1 MGSLKK
7 KFGKRLKELR
17 KSKGLIQEKLAELIS
32 IEPPN
37 ISKIESGTHFPLP
50 ENIEKIAQVLN
61 ISVKDLF
68 DFEHFD
74 ENAILLEK
82 IITFLKKAETRDL
95 EFVYKIIMNLESYK
109 QNKKK

>member
-1 MGSLKK
+1 MTSLKR

-17 KSKGLIQEKLAELIS
+17 KSKGLIQEQLAELIN

-37 ISKIESGTHFPLP
+37 ISRIESGTHFPQP

-61 ISVKDLF
+61 ISVKELF

-74 ENAILLEK
+74 EKTILSAGYVYQSA
-82 IITFLKKAETRDL
+82 TDFHAKKPSL
-95 EFVYKIIMNLESYK
+95 V
-109 QNKKK
+109 